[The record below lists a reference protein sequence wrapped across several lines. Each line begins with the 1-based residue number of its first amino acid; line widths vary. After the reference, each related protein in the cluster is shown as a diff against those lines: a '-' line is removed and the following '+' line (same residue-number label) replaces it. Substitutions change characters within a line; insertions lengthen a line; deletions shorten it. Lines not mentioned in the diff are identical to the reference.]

1 VNLMGSGDIYVL
13 VTATFV
19 GSDHIKSVVVLVPR
33 KSIEEYR
40 SSVPGGKPNDE
51 SIARELADPV
61 ASYVFTHRPAFGSF
75 RVAHSF
81 SGTPPPEIEGEA
93 PEFTREEVKAWVL

>member
-1 VNLMGSGDIYVL
+1 MGSSDIYVF
-13 VTATFV
+13 VTATF
-19 GSDHIKSVVVLVPR
+19 GRSGHTKSVVVLVPR

-40 SSVPGGKPNDE
+40 SRVQATKENDE
-51 SIARELADPV
+51 SIARELADQV

-81 SGTPPPEIEGEA
+81 SATAPPEIEGEA
-93 PEFTREEVKAWVL
+93 PELTRGEVKAWVL

>member
-1 VNLMGSGDIYVL
+1 MGSGDIYVL
-13 VTATFV
+13 VTATFG
-19 GSDHIKSVVVLVPR
+19 GSGHIKSVVVLVPR

-40 SSVPGGKPNDE
+40 SSVPGTKPNDE

-61 ASYVFTHRPAFGSF
+61 ARYVFTHRPALGSF

-81 SGTPPPEIEGEA
+81 SATPPPEIEGEA
-93 PEFTREEVKAWVL
+93 AEFTREEVKAWVL